1 MDQPPPS
8 SPAPHQIKLL
18 PPNQTPQIE
27 PWPPPRPTDQAEYLI
42 DRTKFKTVGE
52 FADAL
57 MARLNDA
64 GIHHLRFWGAPDG
77 VAVVVPMEAI
87 DGSARPAKQ
96 V

>member
-1 MDQPPPS
+1 MTAS
-8 SPAPHQIKLL
+8 SHDS
-18 PPNQTPQIE
+18 PNFDHQTPQIE